1 MKIGWIGKWLV
12 AALAIPVLSLSASTA
27 QAGACS
33 LSGSLGSTCT
43 LNGAIFTN
51 PNNALNVGTG
61 LINSFL
67 TIQANNVEEGFNT
80 DGSPLPLDTKR
91 PMFTNALL
99 VDQVGVVNIAGT
111 DYLEFLLDINE
122 PNNSASLIKLQEFRI
137 YTGDAFAATATTLA
151 GLTLQYDMDLGDAT
165 NQVNL
170 DANFFPG
177 SGIGV
182 DLYTYVPLAPFL
194 GLGSKNLVLYAKFG
208 DADKKNPLTSDGGFE
223 EYFTDDAHL
232 QPCATSADPD
242 CGEGG
247 NEIPEPNII
256 VLLGIALGGM
266 GLSISRRRKQ

>member
-1 MKIGWIGKWLV
+1 MKIGWIGKWIV
-12 AALAIPVLSLSASTA
+12 PAFATAALSLGASTA

-43 LNGAIFTN
+43 FNGAIFTN
-51 PNNALNVGTG
+51 PNNSVNVGTG

-67 TIQANNVEEGFNT
+67 SIQANNVEEGFNT

-91 PMFTNALL
+91 PTFTNALL

-122 PNNSASLIKLQEFRI
+122 PNNSFSLIKLQELRV

-242 CGEGG
+242 CGGGG